1 MNSSKEIDM
10 TNAVINA
17 RNISKKY
24 DDSYALHGID
34 LQVMQGQIMGLI
46 GPNGAGKST
55 FLQSVLG
62 LLKTEGTLEVLGLD
76 PRKDRHKLLK
86 EVCSITDVAVLPK
99 WMTVIQLLNYMDGVH
114 PGFSL
119 DKCIDILSR
128 TNIKLPSKIKV
139 LSRGMVVQLHLS
151 IVMAID
157 AKVLILDEPTLGL
170 DLVYRKDFYSQLIE
184 DYYEGNKTI
193 LISTHQVE
201 EIEGVLSDAV
211 FMNQGRIVMQD
222 SIESINRK
230 YLELRPDQN
239 SIDKA
244 RSLNPMHSRTE
255 LGREVM
261 LFEDVDK
268 DKLMEMGDVR
278 PPVIADLFMAI
289 METTKVGGQS

>member
-1 MNSSKEIDM
+1 MNTEV
-10 TNAVINA
+10 VIKAN
-17 RNISKKY
+17 NISKKY
-24 DDSYALHGID
+24 DESYALDSID
-34 LQVMQGQIMGLI
+34 IEVSKGQIMGLI

-62 LLKTEGTLEVLGLD
+62 LLNTEGNLEVLGLD

-99 WMTVIQLLNYMDGVH
+99 WMTVQQLLSYMDGVH
-114 PGFSL
+114 PGFDL
-119 DKCIDILSR
+119 DKCISILSR
-128 TNIKLPSKIKV
+128 TNIKLHSKIKV

-151 IVMAID
+151 LVMAID
-157 AKVLILDEPTLGL
+157 AKILILDEPTLGL

-222 SIESINRK
+222 SIESINKK

-239 SIDKA
+239 SINAAK
-244 RSLNPMHSRTE
+244 SLNPMHHRTE

-261 LFEDVDK
+261 LFEDMDK
-268 DKLMEMGDVR
+268 DKLMELGDVR

-289 METTKVGGQS
+289 MDTTKGGGQS

>member
-24 DDSYALHGID
+24 DDSYALDGID

-119 DKCIDILSR
+119 EKCIDILSR

-222 SIESINRK
+222 SIESINKK

-239 SIDKA
+239 SITAAK
-244 RSLNPMHSRTE
+244 SLNPMHHRTE

-261 LFEDVDK
+261 LFEDMDK
-268 DKLMEMGDVR
+268 DKLMELGDVR

-289 METTKVGGQS
+289 METTKGGGQS

>member
-1 MNSSKEIDM
+1 MNTEV
-10 TNAVINA
+10 VIKAN
-17 RNISKKY
+17 NISKKY
-24 DDSYALHGID
+24 DDSYALDGID
-34 LQVMQGQIMGLI
+34 IEVSKGQIMGLI

-62 LLKTEGTLEVLGLD
+62 LLKTEGNLEVLGLD

-99 WMTVIQLLNYMDGVH
+99 WMTVAQLLRYMEGVH
-114 PGFSL
+114 PSF
-119 DKCIDILSR
+119 DINKCISILSR

-151 IVMAID
+151 LVMAIN

-211 FMNQGRIVMQD
+211 FMNQGRIVMKD
-222 SIESINRK
+222 SIESINKK
-230 YLELRPDQN
+230 YLELRPDQKYL
-239 SIDKA
+239 DDAK
-244 RSLNPMHSRTE
+244 SLKPLHQRTE
-255 LGREVM
+255 LGRSVL
-261 LFEDVDK
+261 LFENVK
-268 DKLMEMGDVR
+268 KEKLEAFGEVR
-278 PPVIADLFMAI
+278 PPVIANLFMAI
-289 METTKVGGQS
+289 METTKQGDLK

>member
-10 TNAVINA
+10 TNPVINA

-24 DDSYALHGID
+24 DDSYALDGID

-119 DKCIDILSR
+119 EKCIDILSR

-268 DKLMEMGDVR
+268 DKLMELGDVR

>member
-24 DDSYALHGID
+24 DDSYALDGID

-119 DKCIDILSR
+119 EKCIDILSR

-193 LISTHQVE
+193 LVSTHQVE
-201 EIEGVLSDAV
+201 EIEGVRSDAV

-222 SIESINRK
+222 SIESMNRK
-230 YLELRPDQN
+230 YLELRPDQS

-255 LGREVM
+255 LGRELM

>member
-24 DDSYALHGID
+24 DDSYALDGID

-119 DKCIDILSR
+119 EKCIDILSR

-268 DKLMEMGDVR
+268 NKLMELGEVR

>member
-17 RNISKKY
+17 RNIFKKY
-24 DDSYALHGID
+24 DDSYALDGID

-119 DKCIDILSR
+119 EKCIDILSR

-268 DKLMEMGDVR
+268 DKLMELGDVR

>member
-24 DDSYALHGID
+24 DDSYALDGID

-99 WMTVIQLLNYMDGVH
+99 WMTVNQLLNYMDGVH

-119 DKCIDILSR
+119 EKCIDILSR

-289 METTKVGGQS
+289 METTKVGGRS

>member
-1 MNSSKEIDM
+1 MNTEV
-10 TNAVINA
+10 VIKAN
-17 RNISKKY
+17 NISKKY
-24 DDSYALHGID
+24 DDSYALDGID
-34 LQVMQGQIMGLI
+34 IEVSKGQIMGLI

-62 LLKTEGTLEVLGLD
+62 LLKTEGNLEVLGLD

-99 WMTVIQLLNYMDGVH
+99 WMTVAQLLRYMEGVH
-114 PGFSL
+114 PSF
-119 DKCIDILSR
+119 DINKCISILSR

-151 IVMAID
+151 LVMAIN

-211 FMNQGRIVMQD
+211 FMNQGRIVMKD
-222 SIESINRK
+222 SIESINKK
-230 YLELRPDQN
+230 YLELRPDQKYL
-239 SIDKA
+239 DDAK
-244 RSLNPMHSRTE
+244 SLKPLHQ
-255 LGREVM
+255 L
-261 LFEDVDK
+261 
-268 DKLMEMGDVR
+268 
-278 PPVIADLFMAI
+278 I
-289 METTKVGGQS
+289 

>member
-1 MNSSKEIDM
+1 MNTEV
-10 TNAVINA
+10 VIKAN
-17 RNISKKY
+17 NISKKY
-24 DDSYALHGID
+24 DESYALDSID
-34 LQVMQGQIMGLI
+34 IEVSKGQIMGLI

-62 LLKTEGTLEVLGLD
+62 LLKTEGNLEVLGLD

-99 WMTVIQLLNYMDGVH
+99 WMTVQQLLSYMDGVH
-114 PGFSL
+114 PGFDL
-119 DKCIDILSR
+119 DKCISILSR
-128 TNIKLPSKIKV
+128 TNIKLHSKIKV

-151 IVMAID
+151 LVMAID
-157 AKVLILDEPTLGL
+157 AKILILDEPTLGL

-184 DYYEGNKTI
+184 DYYEGDKTI

-222 SIESINRK
+222 SIESINKK

-239 SIDKA
+239 SIATAK
-244 RSLNPMHSRTE
+244 SLNPMHHRTE
-255 LGREVM
+255 LGREVL
-261 LFEDVDK
+261 LFEDTDK
-268 DKLMEMGDVR
+268 DKLMELGEVR

-289 METTKVGGQS
+289 METTRGEGQL

>member
-1 MNSSKEIDM
+1 MNTEV
-10 TNAVINA
+10 VIKAN
-17 RNISKKY
+17 NISKKY
-24 DDSYALHGID
+24 DESYALDSID
-34 LQVMQGQIMGLI
+34 IEVSKGQIMGLI

-62 LLKTEGTLEVLGLD
+62 LLKTEGNLEVLGLD

-99 WMTVIQLLNYMDGVH
+99 WMTVQQLLSYIDGVH
-114 PGFSL
+114 PGFDL
-119 DKCIDILSR
+119 DKCISILSR
-128 TNIKLPSKIKV
+128 TNIKLHSKIKV

-157 AKVLILDEPTLGL
+157 AKILILDEPTLGL

-222 SIESINRK
+222 SIESINKK

-239 SIDKA
+239 SLNAAK
-244 RSLNPMHSRTE
+244 SLNPMHHRTE

-261 LFEDVDK
+261 LFEDMDK
-268 DKLMEMGDVR
+268 DKLMELGDVR

>member
-1 MNSSKEIDM
+1 MNTEV
-10 TNAVINA
+10 VIKAN
-17 RNISKKY
+17 NISKKY
-24 DDSYALHGID
+24 EESYALDSID
-34 LQVMQGQIMGLI
+34 IEVSKGQIMGLI

-62 LLKTEGTLEVLGLD
+62 LLKTEGNLEVLGLD

-99 WMTVIQLLNYMDGVH
+99 WMTVQQLLSYMDGVH
-114 PGFSL
+114 PGFDL
-119 DKCIDILSR
+119 DKCISILSR
-128 TNIKLPSKIKV
+128 TNIKLHSKIKV

-151 IVMAID
+151 LVMAID
-157 AKVLILDEPTLGL
+157 AKILILDEPTLGL

-222 SIESINRK
+222 SIESINKK

-239 SIDKA
+239 SITAAK
-244 RSLNPMHSRTE
+244 SLNPIHHRTE

-261 LFEDVDK
+261 LFEDMDK
-268 DKLMEMGDVR
+268 DKLMELGDVR

-289 METTKVGGQS
+289 MDTTKGGGQ

>member
-24 DDSYALHGID
+24 DDSYALDGIG

-119 DKCIDILSR
+119 EKCIDILSR

-268 DKLMEMGDVR
+268 DKLMEIGDVR

-289 METTKVGGQS
+289 METTKVGGQP